1 MFILL
6 YFVIVSITFTEI
18 LRDDDYNVSFM
29 TPIESDDSYVLK
41 YSDFVDVKCESKN
54 RNE

>member
-1 MFILL
+1 M
-6 YFVIVSITFTEI
+6 YFKIVSITFIEI

-41 YSDFVDVKCESKN
+41 YSDFVDVKCESQN
-54 RNE
+54 GNE